1 VIAVN
6 VLVVFYSTKGETERL
21 ALAAGVGAIQAHG
34 SIRLRRLPPGPEA
47 QPSDMTAGQRENFE
61 RMSRDYTPPRPADA
75 EWADALILVTSRD
88 GRSHLDA
95 YVERLP
101 AVASLEGRIAAP
113 LITDAAP
120 EVLRPIYAAAAVAG
134 MIVMPMTGGA
144 LESVEARHAFGRQV
158 VTVARAL
165 KSAGP
170 MTA

>member
-34 SIRLRRLPPGPEA
+34 SIRLRRLPPGPEV
-47 QPSDMTAGQRENFE
+47 QSSDMTAEQRENFE
-61 RMSRDYTPPRPADA
+61 RMSRDYSPPRPADA

-95 YVERLP
+95 YLEGLP
-101 AVASLEGRIAAP
+101 TIASLEGRIAAP
-113 LITDAAP
+113 LMTDAAP
-120 EVLRPIYAAAAVAG
+120 EALRPIYAAASVAG
-134 MIVMPMTGGA
+134 LIVMPMPGGA

-158 VTVARAL
+158 VTVAGAL
-165 KSAGP
+165 KRRP
-170 MTA
+170 MTG

>member
-1 VIAVN
+1 MNI
-6 VLVVFYSTKGETERL
+6 LVVFYSTTGETERL

-34 SIRLRRLPPGPEA
+34 SIRLRRLPPGPEV
-47 QPSDMTAGQRENFE
+47 QPSNMTAEQREMFE
-61 RMSRDYTPPRPADA
+61 RMSRDYSPPRPADA

-101 AVASLEGRIAAP
+101 ATASVEGRIAAP

-120 EVLRPIYAAAAVAG
+120 ELLRSIYATTAVAG
-134 MIVMPMTGGA
+134 LIVLPMTGGA

-158 VTVARAL
+158 VTLTRAL
-165 KSAGP
+165 KGA
-170 MTA
+170 